1 MDTSEIYK
9 GYKRIEGNTEY
20 INDYMAEIVPED
32 WAINEYAV
40 IKNTDDDSEK
50 EMRWDG
56 QKFVALKLPPSKWI
70 KGRNSLQRCALD
82 MLINPNITICFLP
95 GVPGGGKTF
104 QTVASGLYCIREKGY
119 YSCLT
124 IVREPISSGRTSGYL
139 PGDLDDKIGLYF
151 KPIEDQLDGG
161 EFELHQLRQRG
172 ELDVITPHYIKGRTL
187 NSSYVLVEEA
197 EDLTE
202 KQARLI
208 GTRVGTGSKIIFSGD
223 YKQSEIDSSENNVLL
238 RMCEYFKGNP
248 MCAVVFLEDDV
259 RSETSKLFANM
270 YFD

>member
-1 MDTSEIYK
+1 MDSTEIYK
-9 GYKRIEGNTEY
+9 GYKRIEGNSDF
-20 INDYMAEIVPED
+20 INDYMAAIDPED
-32 WAINEYAV
+32 WAINEYIV
-40 IKNTDDDSEK
+40 IKNTDDSSEK

-56 QKFVALKLPPSKWI
+56 HKFVALKLPPSKWV
-70 KGRNSLQRCALD
+70 KGKNSLQRCALD
-82 MLINPNITICFLP
+82 MLINPNITICLLL
-95 GVPGGGKTF
+95 GVPGAGKTF
-104 QTVASGLYCIREKGY
+104 QAVASGLYCIKEKGY

-161 EFELHQLRQRG
+161 EFELQQLRQRG

-187 NSSYVLVEEA
+187 NLCYCLAEEG

-208 GTRVGTGSKIIFSGD
+208 GTRIGAGSKIVFSGD
-223 YKQSEIDSSENNVLL
+223 YKQSEVDNSENNVLL
-238 RMCEYFKGNP
+238 KMCF
-248 MCAVVFLEDDV
+248 
-259 RSETSKLFANM
+259 
-270 YFD
+270 